1 MNLQEDIN
9 RIHQMMGVIN
19 ENNDSKIKKLID
31 LLGIEDAILYY
42 GGYKSFKEQ
51 GGFSVL
57 IRENIIDVIKSHVS
71 DDSTR
76 GTILSHHNG
85 IEEVLFGI
93 YDWGINVET
102 YEEDTFIT
110 EKDILYDDVSD
121 EMLEKILI
129 SVMRYK

>member
-1 MNLQEDIN
+1 MI
-9 RIHQMMGVIN
+9 GVIN
-19 ENNDSKIKKLID
+19 EDNDSKIKKLID

-51 GGFSVL
+51 GGFGVL
-57 IRENIIDVIKSHVS
+57 TRENIIDVIKSHVS

-76 GTILSHHNG
+76 GTILSHYNG

-102 YEEDTFIT
+102 YKEDTFIT

-129 SVMRYK
+129 SVSRYR